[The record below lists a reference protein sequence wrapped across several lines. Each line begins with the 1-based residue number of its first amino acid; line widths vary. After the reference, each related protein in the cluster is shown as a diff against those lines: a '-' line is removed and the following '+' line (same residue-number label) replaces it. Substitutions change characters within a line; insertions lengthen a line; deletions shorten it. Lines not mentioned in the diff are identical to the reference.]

1 MKTWDFV
8 IVCLSLIVY
17 ICIVYFVYVYFE
29 SPFFCITGKIKEYI
43 FFDFKDILKH
53 LNII

>member
-1 MKTWDFV
+1 MKTGDFV

-17 ICIVYFVYVYFE
+17 ICIVYVYFE
-29 SPFFCITGKIKEYI
+29 SPFFCITGKIKENI